1 NHYKAVTLL
10 LSRFGLASTVGF
22 PEMIDHVVLS
32 DEMAPLYINFS
43 ATLFNDIEN
52 LTGIANYAATTSDHY
67 PVLTRYVL
75 AGVQSPLPVRL
86 VQFDAVKQGDS
97 IKLVWRTAQEIN
109 AKEFVVEHAQ
119 DGMHFKAIG
128 KIDAVGNSSSVLQY
142 QYMDAQPAAGHN
154 FYRLRIRDRDEREE
168 LSRVIRI
175 DFSKAFLYT
184 IKPNPAT
191 TSLQVITSSG
201 TPILLQI
208 VDFNGRMAKQQLLTE
223 QTTLVPITDLS
234 KGMYFLRLVDGNKII
249 TEKLIVR

>member
-1 NHYKAVTLL
+1 
-10 LSRFGLASTVGF
+10 
-22 PEMIDHVVLS
+22 
-32 DEMAPLYINFS
+32 
-43 ATLFNDIEN
+43 
-52 LTGIANYAATTSDHY
+52 
-67 PVLTRYVL
+67 
-75 AGVQSPLPVRL
+75 
-86 VQFDAVKQGDS
+86 
-97 IKLVWRTAQEIN
+97 
-109 AKEFVVEHAQ
+109 
-119 DGMHFKAIG
+119 FKVIG
-128 KIDAVGNSSSVLQY
+128 KVDAVGNSSSVLLY

-154 FYRLRIRDRDEREE
+154 FYRLRMRDRDGREE
-168 LSRVIRI
+168 LSRVILI

-208 VDFNGRMAKQQLLTE
+208 VDVNGRMAKQQLLTE